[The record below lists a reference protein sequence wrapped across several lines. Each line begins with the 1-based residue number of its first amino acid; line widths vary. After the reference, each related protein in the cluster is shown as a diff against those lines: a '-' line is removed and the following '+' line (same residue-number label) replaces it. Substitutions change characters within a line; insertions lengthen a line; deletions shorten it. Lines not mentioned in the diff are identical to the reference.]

1 MAGGGRR
8 RGAGGV
14 VTWGAGGGGGGGD
27 PIAGVPANIM
37 RVKEA
42 VIDEEELIKQ
52 RERESEGE
60 RLINQERCP
69 HPNHHFSSFFLLPDM
84 YLEAHYAVLL

>member
-1 MAGGGRR
+1 MDT
-8 RGAGGV
+8 RGA
-14 VTWGAGGGGGGGD
+14 GGGGGD
-27 PIAGVPANIM
+27 PIAVVLANIM
-37 RVKEA
+37 RVKET

-60 RLINQERCP
+60 RLINQERRPPAPPLP
-69 HPNHHFSSFFLLPDM
+69 HPNHHRHFSSSFLLPDM